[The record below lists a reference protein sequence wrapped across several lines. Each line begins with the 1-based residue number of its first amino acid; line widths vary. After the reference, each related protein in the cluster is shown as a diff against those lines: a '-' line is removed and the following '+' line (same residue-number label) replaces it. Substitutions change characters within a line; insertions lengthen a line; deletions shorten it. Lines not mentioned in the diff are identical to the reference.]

1 MLCKRPADE
10 WICPGCKKA
19 KTYQKKQNV
28 ITECR
33 AMLLVQLKLFA
44 TVFVEG
50 SVRERILVLALSVG
64 DSGISAEC

>member
-28 ITECR
+28 ITECP
-33 AMLLVQLKLFA
+33 AVLLVQLKLFA
-44 TVFVEG
+44 TVFVKFQ
-50 SVRERILVLALSVG
+50 RAN
-64 DSGISAEC
+64 SGISAECWGFWY

>member
-28 ITECR
+28 ITECP

-44 TVFVEG
+44 TVFVEV
-50 SVRERILVLALSVG
+50 SESEFWYQR
-64 DSGISAEC
+64 